1 MVCMSNKSI
10 LLSLV
15 AYVEFSYYI
24 SVTISPIILL
34 KHLCGDVGLSS
45 NIKQTK
51 SYFIGTANGVRL
63 QRYSGL
69 DMDFELERFHSDSFK
84 NKKQC
89 LYSMICTNILSC
101 YCIGWFQI
109 FFSDRY

>member
-1 MVCMSNKSI
+1 MVCMNNKSI

-15 AYVEFSYYI
+15 ACVEFSYYNI

-34 KHLCGDVGLSS
+34 KNLCGDVGLSS

-69 DMDFELERFHSDSFK
+69 DMGIELERFHSDSFK
-84 NKKQC
+84 KYN
-89 LYSMICTNILSC
+89 NNNA
-101 YCIGWFQI
+101 
-109 FFSDRY
+109 